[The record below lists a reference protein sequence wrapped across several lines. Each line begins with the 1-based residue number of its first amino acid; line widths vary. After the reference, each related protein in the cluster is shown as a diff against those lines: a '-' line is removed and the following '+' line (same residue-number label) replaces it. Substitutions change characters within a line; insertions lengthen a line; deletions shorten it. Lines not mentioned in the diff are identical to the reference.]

1 MEDPRVAKILDIIAE
16 ETSVD
21 RTKLL
26 PEATIDDLG
35 IASIDLIEAIF
46 KIETVFNIDIPVVS
60 ERSGEEFSTVKGLV
74 DHVIA
79 ALDQANNL

>member
-1 MEDPRVAKILDIIAE
+1 MEDPRVAKILDIIAQ

-21 RTKLL
+21 RAKLV

-35 IASIDLIEAIF
+35 IASIDLIETIF
-46 KIETVFNIDIPVVS
+46 RIETVFNIDIPVIS

-79 ALDQANNL
+79 TMDKAKT